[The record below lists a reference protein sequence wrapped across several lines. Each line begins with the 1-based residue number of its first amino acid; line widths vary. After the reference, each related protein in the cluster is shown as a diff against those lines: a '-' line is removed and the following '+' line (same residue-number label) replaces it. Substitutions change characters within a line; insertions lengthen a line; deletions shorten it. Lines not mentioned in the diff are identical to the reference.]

1 MPEVGKTGPKRS
13 SSAQVVK
20 LSRKPVQ
27 YTGRALALISG
38 EISIHEL
45 TMDELR
51 LGKLMNDEG
60 KFVGGTP
67 KPLPPVIVAQM
78 RRELN
83 TRLLDE
89 FNKHGQD
96 AIQTIID
103 VMYAGEGASSGPM
116 QKDGTGRLK
125 AAQYVIERIVGKIP
139 DKLETT
145 QNVTIWQGVAEG
157 GDLFIDVEADDIQEA
172 EVVQETKSQAGQGPR
187 TGPKRGPRT
196 RPQRKTG

>member
-1 MPEVGKTGPKRS
+1 MD
-13 SSAQVVK
+13 
-20 LSRKPVQ
+20 
-27 YTGRALALISG
+27 LING
-38 EISIHEL
+38 EITVADLS
-45 TMDELR
+45 MDELR
-51 LGKLMNDEG
+51 LGKIAKEDGSMPNG
-60 KFVGGTP
+60 PAKA
-67 KPLPPVIVAQM
+67 LPGNIVAQM

-83 TRLLDE
+83 ERLLNE

-96 AIQTIID
+96 AIDTIIE

-172 EVVQETKSQAGQGPR
+172 EVVQETESRTRQGPR
-187 TGPKRGPRT
+187 TSPKRGPRT
-196 RPQRKTG
+196 RPNRQVPPANKSE